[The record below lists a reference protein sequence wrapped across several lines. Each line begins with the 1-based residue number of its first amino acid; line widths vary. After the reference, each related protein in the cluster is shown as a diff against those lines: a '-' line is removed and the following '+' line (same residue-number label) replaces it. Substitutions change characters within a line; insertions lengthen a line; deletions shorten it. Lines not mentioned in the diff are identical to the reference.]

1 MASVLT
7 QGFINIMNDFATIGN
22 DLLAIQVI
30 LAINEPFLV
39 DEISNALP
47 FLATNKSFGK
57 WLRCP
62 GPFMFET
69 EANLSCGP
77 KTQMLGKFP
86 RCGATL
92 RTGRSSPDCEPS
104 RLVNWSSTRA
114 ARS

>member
-30 LAINEPFLV
+30 LAINEPFLI

-47 FLATNKSFGK
+47 FLATGKSFGK
-57 WLRCP
+57 WLLCA

-69 EANLSCGP
+69 EANLSFGP

-86 RCGATL
+86 RCRAAL
-92 RTGRSSPDCEPS
+92 RTGRSILAWKPS